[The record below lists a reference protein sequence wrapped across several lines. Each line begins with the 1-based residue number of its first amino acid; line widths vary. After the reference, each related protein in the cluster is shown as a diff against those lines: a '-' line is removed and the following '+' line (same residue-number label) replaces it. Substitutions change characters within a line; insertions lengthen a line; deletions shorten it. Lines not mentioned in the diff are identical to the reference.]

1 MSHQTRWSGTHN
13 NVTRAPWRALV
24 EHSIHWRCY
33 THHQCSAPF
42 HEMLGRRA
50 ERNGIQ
56 FRTTKFHSFGDSAI
70 RCSTASKLRNL
81 SHVRVV
87 VQAPERA
94 LQFRYVPTPNL
105 VRSVRDQFGTHPGR
119 VGRLCTPLPDR
130 PGRAEQPVHRG
141 TVSYTHLTLPT
152 KR

>member
-81 SHVRVV
+81 RYITDRNLTVAAYRIRFADRKRRLTDLLPGDSHADGYYTG
-87 VQAPERA
+87 QSDA
-94 LQFRYVPTPNL
+94 
-105 VRSVRDQFGTHPGR
+105 
-119 VGRLCTPLPDR
+119 VGR
-130 PGRAEQPVHRG
+130 A
-141 TVSYTHLTLPT
+141 TVAT
-152 KR
+152 